1 MTKGRIIRG
10 YLGIETTGIQP
21 GQINARDGSGVP
33 VVAVVPNS
41 PAADAQIQRGDVI
54 QKFNGHDVRNFT
66 ELRRLVSQAE
76 LDKKVDVQVARN
88 GKPVTLSAKI
98 KEEPANYGLARA
110 LPPDAPGQPAPSPDE
125 PDADEP
131 EQPDGSV
138 LDSIEVRELTPQLAQ
153 RLGVPG
159 DVRGVVVA
167 QVGSEIGGGQLR
179 AGDVI
184 EAINQEQV
192 TSVQDYQQAIQSL
205 DPSQPQVLSVCR
217 QRSRSFV
224 VVKPR

>member
-1 MTKGRIIRG
+1 M
-10 YLGIETTGIQP
+10 
-21 GQINARDGSGVP
+21 
-33 VVAVVPNS
+33 PNS

-54 QKFNGHDVRNFT
+54 QKFDGHEVRNIT

-98 KEEPANYGLARA
+98 KEEPANYRLARA
-110 LPPDAPGQPAPSPDE
+110 LPPGCAGQQAPPSPNE

-131 EQPDGSV
+131 EQPDGSGV
-138 LDSIEVRELTPQLAQ
+138 LDSIEVRELTPATSAA
-153 RLGVPG
+153 LGVPG

-179 AGDVI
+179 AGDGDR
-184 EAINQEQV
+184 AINQRTRQLSAGLP
-192 TSVQDYQQAIQSL
+192 TGDSVARPEPAPGPL
-205 DPSQPQVLSVCR
+205 GLPAT
-217 QRSRSFV
+217 
-224 VVKPR
+224 

>member
-1 MTKGRIIRG
+1 M
-10 YLGIETTGIQP
+10 
-21 GQINARDGSGVP
+21 S

-41 PAADAQIQRGDVI
+41 PAAEAQIQRGDII
-54 QKFNGHDVRNFT
+54 QKFNGHEVRNFA
-66 ELRRLVSQAE
+66 ELRRFVSQAE

-98 KEEPANYGLARA
+98 KEQPPNYGLARA
-110 LPPDAPGQPAPSPDE
+110 VPPDASGQPHLRLTNPMRRNRSSRTEA
-125 PDADEP
+125 A
-131 EQPDGSV
+131 

-153 RLGVPG
+153 RLGVPR
-159 DVRGVVVA
+159 DVRGVVIA

-184 EAINQEQV
+184 EAINQEPV
-192 TSVQDYQQAIQSL
+192 TSVQDYEQAIQSL
-205 DPSQPQVLSVCR
+205 DPNQPQVFSVCR

>member
-1 MTKGRIIRG
+1 MDWRARSPRVR
-10 YLGIETTGIQP
+10 P
-21 GQINARDGSGVP
+21 GQG
-33 VVAVVPNS
+33 
-41 PAADAQIQRGDVI
+41 
-54 QKFNGHDVRNFT
+54 T
-66 ELRRLVSQAE
+66 
-76 LDKKVDVQVARN
+76 
-88 GKPVTLSAKI
+88 
-98 KEEPANYGLARA
+98 
-110 LPPDAPGQPAPSPDE
+110 PSPDE

-131 EQPDGSV
+131 EQSDGGV
-138 LDSIEVRELTPQLAQ
+138 LGSIEVRELTPQLAE
-153 RLGVPG
+153 RLGVP
-159 DVRGVVVA
+159 DNVRGVVVT

-184 EAINQEQV
+184 EAINQEPV